1 MKIGGHGIREHLQ
14 LLGPLFTLI
23 AAVWVL
29 RMVADYAGA
38 PRSVVK
44 VVSVNIA
51 GSISILIAVILMHV
65 RKFGGYANVAAATFM
80 LVLWKELLV
89 SAAVA
94 FTAVTGLATI
104 YAAPEFSGAPGH
116 PLTPGWHI
124 IGQLTFGLGLQTL
137 FGSAMGCLILWILRA
152 FVPPAKE
159 GKWSSP

>member
-14 LLGPLFTLI
+14 LFAPLFALI

-38 PRSVVK
+38 PHGFVH

-104 YAAPEFSGAPGH
+104 YAAPEFSGVPGH

-137 FGSAMGCLILWILRA
+137 FGSAMGCFILWILRA
-152 FVPPAKE
+152 FVPPPQVTK
-159 GKWSSP
+159 SSRL